1 MQITDSKQG
10 FPHGF
15 SNQFKALLS
24 CCNAKS

>member
-15 SNQFKALLS
+15 SIQIRAVNR
-24 CCNAKS
+24 CCNAKL

>member
-1 MQITDSKQG
+1 MQITDLKQG

-15 SNQFKALLS
+15 PNRFNALLS